1 VAVGPLEAKCWTCE
15 GMDSSLKGEAQV
27 IVSKLVAETVQLES
41 FTDDREL
48 TWVISTGAFFFF
60 LGQK

>member
-1 VAVGPLEAKCWTCE
+1 
-15 GMDSSLKGEAQV
+15 MDSSLKGEAQV

-60 LGQK
+60 FGSKVGQF